1 MAGNR
6 FVISVCEQFAAALT
20 RGLTAGA
27 LKPTTPI
34 KTTKV

>member
-1 MAGNR
+1 MAR
-6 FVISVCEQFAAALT
+6 SQFIASVCEQFAAALT

-27 LKPTTPI
+27 LKPTTPT